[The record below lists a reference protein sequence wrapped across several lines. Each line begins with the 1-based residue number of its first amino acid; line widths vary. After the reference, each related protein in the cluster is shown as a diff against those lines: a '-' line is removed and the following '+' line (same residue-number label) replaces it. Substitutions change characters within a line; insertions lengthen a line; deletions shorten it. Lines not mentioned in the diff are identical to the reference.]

1 MRKKAPL
8 EGRGRGC
15 HPDIREFAFN
25 KEKLIRLA
33 QFYPS
38 DFSTVQVSFLDNQLE
53 TYIHDMRSSEEF
65 SALKGIGQ
73 LAEKMVE
80 MKKNVSYPLVYSLV
94 TLALILPVA
103 IATVE
108 RAFSVMNIIKN
119 QLRNRIEDQW
129 MNDCLVT
136 YIKKEIFKTIECEEI
151 MQRFQNMKNRRGQL
165 SKIS

>member
-1 MRKKAPL
+1 
-8 EGRGRGC
+8 
-15 HPDIREFAFN
+15 
-25 KEKLIRLA
+25 
-33 QFYPS
+33 
-38 DFSTVQVSFLDNQLE
+38 
-53 TYIHDMRSSEEF
+53 MRSIEEF

-103 IATVE
+103 TVTVE
-108 RAFSVMNIIKN
+108 IAFSAMNIIKN
-119 QLRNRIEDQW
+119 RLRNQIGDQW

-136 YIKKEIFKTIECEEI
+136 YIEKDRFKTIKCEEI
-151 MQRFQNMKNRRGQL
+151 MQRFQNMKNHQGQL